1 MVALGRWPAALLG
14 AAVAISIN
22 GLFSIVLFGNW
33 YLGPYWTY
41 TDKTSLI
48 LVTTLLPLSAHLI
61 GGLVAGGVS
70 RSSLGVSGALSATL
84 AALVA
89 VCRIVLGIV
98 SVTLFRGP
106 DSVPLSEELALV
118 PVLAV
123 LFAVYF
129 PFTVLAGY
137 LGGRLGGRFRAA
149 TP

>member
-1 MVALGRWPAALLG
+1 M
-14 AAVAISIN
+14 AISIN
-22 GLFSIVLFGNW
+22 GLFSIVLFGDW

-41 TDKTSLI
+41 TSKMSLI
-48 LVTTLLPLSAHLI
+48 LITTLLPLSAHLI

-70 RSSLGVSGALSATL
+70 RSSLGASGALSATL

-89 VCRIVLGIV
+89 VCRIVSGIL
-98 SVTLFRGP
+98 SALLSRGP
-106 DSVPLSEELALV
+106 DSVSPSEELELF
-118 PVLAV
+118 PVLAI

-149 TP
+149 TA